1 MKVDKQHF
9 GTLADGQDVQLYT
22 LANDEG
28 MTVQIMS
35 YGGIVK
41 SLVVPDRYGK
51 GGDIVLGFDRLD
63 DYLHQHFYMG
73 AIIGRVCNRIGGAEF
88 VLDSVRYPVS
98 ANAGTCQLHGGL
110 MGFDRK
116 VWEAVT
122 FAEPDSASVSL
133 HYVSEDGEEG
143 YPGNLDVTAIYTLK
157 NDNSLQL
164 RFEATSD
171 KPTPVNLTNHNYFN
185 LAGEGSGSICDH
197 ELTLNADFITRV
209 NADNI
214 PTGQMVP
221 VKGTDFDFTQTHRL
235 GERIHNLQTG
245 YDNNY
250 VLRMTPGITGPMAS
264 MYEPVSGRMMQVYTS
279 EPGVQLYT
287 PDWPDIGHL
296 GKGGKR
302 YGKHSAFCLETQHFP
317 DSPNRPLFPSVILRP
332 GQKFKSETI
341 WKFAIRSR
349 H

>member
-1 MKVDKQHF
+1 MQVNKQYF
-9 GTLADGQDVQLYT
+9 GTMADGRDVELYT
-22 LANDEG
+22 LANDKG
-28 MTVQIMS
+28 MTVQVMN

-63 DYLHQHFYMG
+63 DYLHQQFYMG

-88 VLDSVRYPVS
+88 VLEGLTFPVT
-98 ANAGTCQLHGGL
+98 ANAGIFQLHGGFT
-110 MGFDRK
+110 GFDRK
-116 VWEAVT
+116 LWEAVT
-122 FAEPDSASVSL
+122 SAEPDSASVSL
-133 HYVSEDGEEG
+133 HYVSKDGEEG
-143 YPGNLDVTAIYTLK
+143 YPGNLDVTAIYTLR

-171 KPTPVNLTNHNYFN
+171 KPTPVNLTNHSYFN
-185 LAGEGSGSICDH
+185 LAGEGSGSIYEH
-197 ELTLNADFITRV
+197 ELTLNADFITSV

-214 PTGQMVP
+214 PTGEMVA

-235 GERIHNLQTG
+235 GERIHHLQNG

-250 VLRMTPGITGPMAS
+250 VLRMTSGIPGLMAS
-264 MYEPVSGRMMQVYTS
+264 MYEPLSGRQMQVYTS
-279 EPGVQLYT
+279 EPGVQFYT
-287 PDWPDIGHL
+287 PDWPDISFL

-317 DSPNRPLFPSVILRP
+317 DSPNQPLFPSVILRP
-332 GQKFKSETI
+332 GQVFKSQTS
-341 WKFAIRSR
+341 WKFEIR
-349 H
+349 